1 MIVHDCEQ
9 GTPEWLA
16 ARLGIPTA
24 SEFDKIITPTGKPST
39 QCDAYAHRLLAEI
52 MVGKPVESFEPTAW
66 MDRGNVLEPE
76 AVSFYELQT
85 DFEAVPVGFVTD
97 DLRTMGASPDRL
109 IGDAGLLEIKCPA
122 PHTHVQYL
130 LDGCIDRKYYPQVQ
144 GQLLVTG
151 RAWADLVS
159 YHPELPPVVIRI
171 ERDLPFLATLT
182 DLLTQFTR
190 GLEAKRRVMVER
202 GYLAAA

>member
-9 GTPEWLA
+9 GSPEWLA

-24 SEFDKIITPTGKPST
+24 SEFDKIISPTGKPST
-39 QCDAYAHRLLAEI
+39 QCDAYANRLLAEI
-52 MVGKPVESFEPTAW
+52 MVGKPVESFEPTGW

-85 DFEAVPVGFVTD
+85 DREAVAVGFITD

-109 IGDAGLLEIKCPA
+109 IGDDGLLEIKCPA

-130 LDGCIDRKYYPQVQ
+130 LDGAIDRKYYPQVQ

-171 ERDLPFLATLT
+171 ERDPPFLATLA
-182 DLLTQFTR
+182 DLLAKFTR
-190 GLEAKRRVMVER
+190 ELDAKRLVMIER